1 MTVSSSIATQGH
13 RNSSRKPSD
22 LDEHAFGAFPSSS
35 RFEAEQEN
43 SITGLKKW
51 DMGLR
56 RMTSLRRNVEYQNS
70 EGNTMSMSTSST
82 AMRNTAPASPN
93 TEAHA
98 DVKIPN
104 SHGEPNGD
112 ESSNLSAIGP
122 KPVRQ
127 EHSPFKAGGGILAQT
142 PVSKEVFDILKQ
154 REKVKQLHQA
164 KFETNP
170 VTRRTGAIENNA
182 QLKDLTGGVQV
193 NHIDPQLF
201 DNPYNIPWVDFYCG
215 GGGMGH
221 GSVKK
226 QGKFNLICV
235 LAVGINETACLTHR
249 LSHP

>member
-1 MTVSSSIATQGH
+1 MHHMCAHPYTSLLPLFLHHHGVANAVGN
-13 RNSSRKPSD
+13 RGGERCP
-22 LDEHAFGAFPSSS
+22 
-35 RFEAEQEN
+35 EQEA
-43 SITGLKKW
+43 SEPAVSAGE
-51 DMGLR
+51 
-56 RMTSLRRNVEYQNS
+56 TSAGEDLVE
-70 EGNTMSMSTSST
+70 
-82 AMRNTAPASPN
+82 P
-93 TEAHA
+93 
-98 DVKIPN
+98 DD
-104 SHGEPNGD
+104 D

-154 REKVKQLHQA
+154 REEVKQLYQA
-164 KFETNP
+164 KFETNS
-170 VTRRTGAIENNA
+170 VMRKSGTIENNA

-226 QGKFNLICV
+226 QGKFNLI
-235 LAVGINETACLTHR
+235 LE
-249 LSHP
+249 